1 MVLVSCRHRR
11 FLATLGAADMV
22 MLGGADFGITT
33 FGFHTKVLG
42 QVLKSVHLMVQIMH
56 VTGYLACILLD
67 L

>member
-1 MVLVSCRHRR
+1 
-11 FLATLGAADMV
+11 MV
-22 MLGGADFGITT
+22 MLGGADFGIAT